1 MNISKANT
9 LIVKDKDDNVISIIE
24 IGSVQLAK
32 MRDKTQV
39 LTIREAKDQILINQ
53 QIKKL

>member
-9 LIVKDKDDNVISIIE
+9 LIVKDKEGNVISRIE
-24 IGSVQLAK
+24 IGSVQLDK

-39 LTIREAKDQILINQ
+39 LTIREAKY
-53 QIKKL
+53 